1 MLGSAKRAI
10 EDQGHAAN
18 TMSTRKTV
26 AVENTAQAFLEMLE
40 ALGVRYLLG
49 NAGTDFA
56 SIIDAFSR
64 RAVDGKPVPRAMM
77 VAHECCAV
85 SMAHGYYLVT
95 GEPAVVMV
103 HTTPGTANALGALM
117 NAFRSHVPLVL
128 CAGRTPLSEAGMP
141 GSRDTLIHWGQES
154 FDQGSIVREFVK
166 WDYELRNCAQL
177 ETVMRRAFA
186 IAMAQPRGPVY
197 LSLPREV
204 LAEPRSEFSYSPNG
218 LEPPVMPPGPSPEAL
233 AAMARIIAAAERPL
247 IITRMLGRNPA
258 AVASL
263 VALAELFALPVIEHP
278 NPAYVNF
285 PNSHPLHLGYNPAP
299 YLEDADLIFVIDTDV
314 PWFPHLRGPGADTKV
329 IHLGVN
335 PIYDRYPIWG
345 FPSDLAVQADSAVA
359 LPMLTE
365 ALARMRT
372 SHQGAIERRAARTA
386 EEHRRQ
392 HAASQAEI
400 EASALQQ
407 HITLE
412 WLAHSL
418 DLARDQQTV
427 FINEYDLSLRHIS
440 LDLPGTQFGHST
452 AGHLGWGVGAAL
464 GVKLGAPDKTVV
476 AVVGDGSYI
485 FSVPGACH
493 LASAALSLPTL
504 TIIANNGGWGAV
516 HRAVKD
522 VHPEGWSMRTGEM
535 PFVRFGMQPAYEMF
549 VQAYGGHGEAV
560 SDPKELP
567 AALERALRVVRE
579 ERRQAVLNVICRPL

>member
-1 MLGSAKRAI
+1 
-10 EDQGHAAN
+10 
-18 TMSTRKTV
+18 MSTRKTV

-40 ALGVRYLLG
+40 ALGVRYLIG

-56 SIIDAFSR
+56 SIIDAFSK
-64 RAVDGKPVPRAMM
+64 RAVDGKLAPRAMM

-103 HTTPGTANALGALM
+103 HTTPGTANALGGLM
-117 NAFRSHVPLVL
+117 NAFRSNVPLIL

-154 FDQGSIVREFVK
+154 FDQGGIVREFVK
-166 WDYELRNCAQL
+166 WDYELRNFSQL
-177 ETVMRRAFA
+177 EAVMRRAFA
-186 IAMAQPRGPVY
+186 VAMAEPRGPVY
-197 LSLPREV
+197 LSLSREV
-204 LAEPRSEFSYSPNG
+204 LAEAHGEFSHAPKG
-218 LEPPVMPPGPSPEAL
+218 LDRPVMPPGPSPEAL
-233 AAMARIIAAAERPL
+233 AAMVRLIGAAERPL
-247 IITRMLGRNPA
+247 VITRTLGRNPA

-263 VALAELFALPVIEHP
+263 VALAELFALPVVEHP

-285 PNSHPLHLGYNPAP
+285 PNNHSFHLGYDPAP
-299 YLEDADLIFVIDTDV
+299 YLEDADLIVVIDTDV
-314 PWFPHLRGPGADTKV
+314 PWMPHLRSPGAGAKV
-329 IHLGVN
+329 VHLGVN
-335 PIYDRYPIWG
+335 PIYDRYPMWG

-365 ALARMRT
+365 ALAKVRA
-372 SHQGAIERRAARTA
+372 SHQDVIERRAARIT

-400 EASALQQ
+400 EAGARQKYV
-407 HITLE
+407 TLE
-412 WLAHSL
+412 WLAHCL
-418 DLARDQQTV
+418 DRVRDEQMV
-427 FINEYDLSLRHIS
+427 FVNEYDLSLRHIT
-440 LDLPGTQFGHST
+440 LDTPGSQFGHST
-452 AGHLGWGVGAAL
+452 AGYLGWGVGAAL
-464 GVKLGAPDKTVV
+464 GVKLGAPDKTVI

-485 FSVPGACH
+485 FSVPSACH
-493 LASAALSLPTL
+493 LASAALGLPTL

-516 HRAVKD
+516 HRAVQS

-567 AALERALRVVRE
+567 AALQRALRVVRE

>member
-1 MLGSAKRAI
+1 
-10 EDQGHAAN
+10 
-18 TMSTRKTV
+18 MSTRKTV

-40 ALGVRYLLG
+40 ALGVRYLIG

-64 RAVDGKPVPRAMM
+64 RAVDGKSAPRAMM

-95 GEPAVVMV
+95 GEPAVAMV

-117 NAFRSHVPLVL
+117 NAFRSNVPLVL
-128 CAGRTPLSEAGMP
+128 CAGRTPLTEAGMP

-166 WDYELRNCAQL
+166 WDYELRNFAQL
-177 ETVMRRAFA
+177 ESVMRRAFA
-186 IAMAQPRGPVY
+186 VAMAEPRGPVY

-204 LAEPRSEFSYSPNG
+204 LAEAHSEFSYSPNE
-218 LEPPVMPPGPSPEAL
+218 LDPPVMPSAPSPQAL
-233 AAMARIIAAAERPL
+233 AAMARMIGAAERPH
-247 IITRMLGRNPA
+247 RHHAHAGAQSRGGRESGRA
-258 AVASL
+258 GRDVCVAGGRASQPRIRQL
-263 VALAELFALPVIEHP
+263 SQQPSASSRLR
-278 NPAYVNF
+278 
-285 PNSHPLHLGYNPAP
+285 SRP
-299 YLEDADLIFVIDTDV
+299 YLDDADLIIVIDTDV
-314 PWFPHLRGPGADTKV
+314 PWIPHLRNPRAGAKV

-365 ALARMRT
+365 ALAPMRAAR
-372 SHQGAIERRAARTA
+372 QGVIERRAARIA
-386 EEHRRQ
+386 EQHRRLL
-392 HAASQAEI
+392 ASAQAET
-400 EASALQQ
+400 EAAAKHQ
-407 HITLE
+407 HVTLE
-412 WLAHSL
+412 WLAHGL
-418 DLARDQQTV
+418 DRVRDERMI
-427 FINEYDLSLRHIS
+427 FINEYDLSLRHIT

-452 AGHLGWGVGAAL
+452 AGYLGWGVGAAL
-464 GVKLGAPDKTVV
+464 GVKLGAPDKTVI

-485 FSVPGACH
+485 FSVPSACH
-493 LASAALSLPTL
+493 LASAALGLPTL

-516 HRAVKD
+516 HRAVQG

-549 VQAYGGHGEAV
+549 AQAYGGHGEAV
-560 SDPKELP
+560 NDPKELP

-579 ERRQAVLNVICRPL
+579 ERRQAVLNILCRPL